1 MLFKYRDSSL
11 AAPLLMQMQS
21 APFHVLSL
29 IDTSNSNNV
38 EEEIENVRL
47 SVLIVKDIAHVSFG
61 PLPSRRLAV
70 LGAKGNSVRYPQN
83 NSIERMAK
91 RDTTTYRPLPVLYK
105 MGMNPIQPLVEFLN
119 IHYRGHDVSMVILSM
134 PRKTPM

>member
-1 MLFKYRDSSL
+1 MCS
-11 AAPLLMQMQS
+11 
-21 APFHVLSL
+21 HLSR
-29 IDTSNSNNV
+29 TNNNNV

-47 SVLIVKDIAHVSFG
+47 SVLIVKDIAHASFG
-61 PLPSRRLAV
+61 LFPLDGWPSWEQKETAFDLPKIIPSNAWQRE
-70 LGAKGNSVRYPQN
+70 RYDKH
-83 NSIERMAK
+83 SF
-91 RDTTTYRPLPVLYK
+91 PLPVLYK

>member
-61 PLPSRRLAV
+61 LFPLDGWPSWEQKETAFDIPKIIPSN
-70 LGAKGNSVRYPQN
+70 AWQ
-83 NSIERMAK
+83 ERG
-91 RDTTTYRPLPVLYK
+91 TT
-105 MGMNPIQPLVEFLN
+105 N
-119 IHYRGHDVSMVILSM
+119 IRSPYLCFT
-134 PRKTPM
+134 KWA

>member
-1 MLFKYRDSSL
+1 ML
-11 AAPLLMQMQS
+11 MQS

-47 SVLIVKDIAHVSFG
+47 SVLIVKDIAHTSVW

-83 NSIERMAK
+83 NSIERMARERYDK
-91 RDTTTYRPLPVLYK
+91 HSFPLPVLYK